1 MSYRHGNT
9 YAAHSQFQAAAA
21 NYDNAAPYEA
31 DSDDLED
38 AFAEAP
44 ASVRA
49 DLLWD
54 FIDTPGRKVGHDLRA
69 DFMEYV
75 AGREIAET
83 DEVDEAI
90 RLIRRALPWISAS
103 GSVRDDLDRA
113 LELLGGVSA

>member
-1 MSYRHGNT
+1 MAFRHGNT
-9 YAAHSQFQAAAA
+9 YAAHRQFQAAAA

-49 DLLWD
+49 ELLWD
-54 FIDTPGRKVGHDLRA
+54 FIDTPNRKVTDLRA

-75 AGREIAET
+75 AGREIAAT
-83 DEVDEAI
+83 DEVDDAI
-90 RLIRRALPWISAS
+90 RLIRRAMPWLKGSESAMA
-103 GSVRDDLDRA
+103 DLERA
-113 LELLGGVSA
+113 VKLLRGDA